1 MTLKARI
8 QDDMKTAMKARE
20 AERLSAIRLLMAAM
34 KQREVDE
41 RIELTDAD
49 IVAIIDK
56 MLKQR
61 RDSVA
66 QYEAAKR
73 MDLADKERN
82 EMDVLM
88 AYMPQPLSDAEIESM
103 IEAAVTKAGAV
114 SLQDM
119 GKVMGLLKPQM
130 AGRADMG
137 AVSARI
143 KARLGR

>member
-73 MDLADKERN
+73 MDQHR
-82 EMDVLM
+82 
-88 AYMPQPLSDAEIESM
+88 
-103 IEAAVTKAGAV
+103 
-114 SLQDM
+114 
-119 GKVMGLLKPQM
+119 
-130 AGRADMG
+130 
-137 AVSARI
+137 
-143 KARLGR
+143 